1 MSAPSKKPKSLMLTV
16 LISGSA
22 LAYALFVFLPT
33 QKSIASIRSELA
45 QQRND
50 ILALGSL
57 ESEIV
62 ELERRIAA
70 VRSTIDTWHEHAPTA
85 QETATFIGV
94 VSQLAQQAGVRVDR
108 ITPRS
113 LVKMSALEQHP
124 ADLAMEADFA
134 QIADFLRQ
142 LEQRPETIWI
152 TRLNLAASGEA
163 GANVRCE
170 LSFTVFADN
179 PDDSD

>member
-1 MSAPSKKPKSLMLTV
+1 MSAPSKNPKSLMLTV

-22 LAYALFVFLPT
+22 LAYAFFVFLPT
-33 QKSIASIRSELA
+33 QKSIGSIRSELA

-62 ELERRIAA
+62 ELERRIAG
-70 VRSTIDTWHEHAPTA
+70 VRSTIDTWHAHAPTA

-94 VSQLAQQAGVRVDR
+94 VSQLAQQAGVRVDH

-113 LVKMSALEQHP
+113 LIKMSALEQHP
-124 ADLAMEADFA
+124 ADLTMEGDFA

>member
-22 LAYALFVFLPT
+22 LAYAFFVFLPT

-50 ILALGSL
+50 VLALGSL

-70 VRSTIDTWHEHAPTA
+70 VRTTIDTWHEHAPTA

-108 ITPRS
+108 AAWLKCLRWNSTLRTSRWKAILRKSQTSCASSNSVPR
-113 LVKMSALEQHP
+113 
-124 ADLAMEADFA
+124 
-134 QIADFLRQ
+134 R
-142 LEQRPETIWI
+142 
-152 TRLNLAASGEA
+152 SG
-163 GANVRCE
+163 
-170 LSFTVFADN
+170 S
-179 PDDSD
+179 PD